1 MFYALNKC
9 INDVDGS
16 FLKNTYTQNLN
27 QIDAIRTMTELKK
40 YFAVIGNPIHHSLSP
55 QIHAAFAKEAGLLID
70 YEAVLSPLDQFEYT
84 VQTLITKKLSGA
96 NVTLPFKKE
105 AYQLASSH
113 SNYAK
118 IAEAVN
124 TIEFKEDQIIGHN
137 TDGIGLVRDLEQ
149 NLQMNLKSKKIL
161 LIGAGGAAEGVV
173 FSMLEKKPLELALT
187 NRTIEKSNVIRN
199 KMNVYAKSFD
209 VNLNVIEIKKLPYQ
223 YFDLI
228 INATSASL
236 SDADLNIDNKVF
248 HESSLAYDMMYGK
261 ETAFIKQAKSQASK
275 TSDGLGML
283 VEQAAE
289 AFYIWHQIKPKTKP
303 VIDLL
308 RKN

>member
-1 MFYALNKC
+1 
-9 INDVDGS
+9 
-16 FLKNTYTQNLN
+16 
-27 QIDAIRTMTELKK
+27 MTELRKH
-40 YFAVIGNPIHHSLSP
+40 FAVIGNPIHHSLSP

-70 YEAVLSPLDQFEYT
+70 YEAVLSPLDQFKQT
-84 VQTLITKKLSGA
+84 VQTLIIKKLNGA

-105 AYQLASSH
+105 AYALVSAH
-113 SNYAK
+113 SNHAK

-124 TIEFKEDQIIGHN
+124 TIEFKEGEIIGHN

-149 NLQMNLKSKKIL
+149 NLHVNLNSKKIL
-161 LIGAGGAAEGVV
+161 LIGAGGAAEGVIY
-173 FSMLEKKPLELALT
+173 SILEKKPTELTLT
-187 NRTIEKSNVIRN
+187 NRTIEKSKAIQN
-199 KMNVYAKSFD
+199 KMHAHAQSFG
-209 VNLNVIEIKKLPYQ
+209 VSVNVIEIVKLPHE
-223 YFDLI
+223 YFDVI

-236 SDADLNIDNKVF
+236 SDADLGMDDHVF
-248 HESSLAYDMMYGK
+248 HEGSLAYDMMYGK

-289 AFYIWHQIKPKTKP
+289 AFYIWHHIKPHTKT

-308 RKN
+308 GNN